1 MKQLPK
7 VSKITL
13 EELEYKSKTGPV
25 IAGVIATMLSGVS
38 IQANA
43 STDATVLKPAIHE
56 SATKNTNSTGNTS
69 AVILNKPA
77 LEGEAFAAHYSHS
90 SHASHSSHYSCTPG
104 STC

>member
-7 VSKITL
+7 VAKISLDDLESKKNI
-13 EELEYKSKTGPV
+13 KPI
-25 IAGVIATMLSGVS
+25 IAGVIATMISSVS
-38 IQANA
+38 IPAMA
-43 STDATVLKPAIHE
+43 STDTSAVKPLINSEVTVNA
-56 SATKNTNSTGNTS
+56 NTTNRNA